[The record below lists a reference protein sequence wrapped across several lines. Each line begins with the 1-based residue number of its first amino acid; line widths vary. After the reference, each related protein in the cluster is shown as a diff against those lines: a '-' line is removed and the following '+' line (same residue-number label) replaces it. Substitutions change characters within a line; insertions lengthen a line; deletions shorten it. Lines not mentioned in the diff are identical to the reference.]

1 MKIKKLLNKIG
12 KSFMSL
18 LFASGSAG
26 MVSAFT
32 TQPAS
37 AATLRITHPH
47 GIITD
52 TSSKWTVGYNTGQF
66 TQDYYAK
73 MYIDGRLVYCVDAGT
88 QAHNGRNYTGQDLQ
102 KWFAAKT
109 GTDGLAHK
117 KLIEEIA
124 AFGYGFNNDTSDE
137 MDYATQL
144 KIWELTNRGAIN
156 ESTIHPEIKAKM
168 KLIQQRLDAYHNT
181 KDLSWTPVTNTK
193 QKNGNYEIEGTGEQN
208 AIILQDTTKT
218 LTGNYSITSTSKGFH
233 AEKLANDQI
242 KIWVDEGTEFDDKN
256 PGVISLNG
264 FFNGKGA
271 SVAYTSPGSQ
281 NLAYLDKPVGRKAQ
295 IKIGHYE
302 DKIPTIGTTAT
313 VDGTHEL
320 NYYDDTFTLTDK
332 VHYKDVIPGY
342 KYTIKGELM
351 NQKTGKSLGITS
363 EAELTPTSTEGDA
376 FVTFNNIDIS
386 KLSGANAKKDIQIV
400 VYEKLIQNTPSL
412 GSSATNRE
420 VAKHRDIKDKGQT
433 IQLNEPSMKTAVSI
447 DGKSKPAINT
457 YDKEIDLTDKVEYT
471 NLAPG
476 KEYTIKGQLIN
487 ADTQQAVKEVTSKF
501 TPKDK
506 NGFATVVFKINPKEI
521 GAGTFVVFETAYN
534 NKGTEIAEH
543 KDITDQN
550 QTVIVKEASIG
561 TTATIEDDK
570 VINTKDKEVELKDTV
585 SYHGLIAGQKYTMK
599 GVVMDK
605 ETGKATEY
613 TSSTDFTPAQE
624 DGSVE
629 MTFKINPKD
638 VDGKTLVVFENLYDE
653 NGNEVATHTNINDE
667 EQTVEIRH
675 PEIKTSAT
683 IDGQKSINAKTGTA
697 ELVDT
702 VSYEGLIVGN
712 TYTVEGKLMDKS
724 TGKELPSD
732 GVTVQVEDQSIKDTD
747 SATEATSEK
756 TNNIEVSSTKFVA
769 DSESGTVQVKWI
781 IDLSKV
787 KGKNIVVFETLKDKH
802 EDEIAHHDDLT
813 DEEQSVYIPEA
824 KIHTKATINGNKEV
838 ETGKTYELVDT
849 VDYENLIPGKKYKM
863 QGILMDKATG
873 KALDSSAVKTQIID
887 DTDKSKS
894 TQKDTSYFSNT
905 DEEKKEVVPSDTQ
918 EAAGA
923 SSSVKYKVDGK
934 TYQIKVSLDAEA
946 IKAREAGN
954 DFNANVS
961 ISGPNA
967 ALNGT
972 YTSKFTES
980 TMKMFEALKTKDDKE
995 TSASYMERMNTF
1007 IQNVV
1012 DNNVV
1017 DNKVDKDVSSKDDK
1031 ADVSAADDS
1040 KAEDTSAKSSS
1051 TTFVPTAANGSV
1063 EVKFTVDTSKLAGKD
1078 VVVFE
1083 KLFDQDNDEVAHHE
1097 DLNDADQT
1105 VHIKDHTPGTGIEAG
1120 ITALAGLG
1128 ALSAINA
1135 LRTRKKKN
1143 S

>member
-168 KLIQQRLDAYHNT
+168 NQIQQRINAYKAT
-181 KDLSWTPVTNTK
+181 KDLNFEVKS
-193 QKNGNYEIEGTGEQN
+193 NGSLDKFGNFKIKGTGEEN
-208 AIILQDTTKT
+208 AIILTDTTST
-218 LTGNYSITSTSKGFH
+218 LTANYSIISTSKGFH
-233 AEKLANDQI
+233 AEKLSDNSI
-242 KIWVDEGTEFDDKN
+242 KVWVDEGTEFSNEN

-281 NLAYLDKPVGRKAQ
+281 NLAYLDKPTGRTAQ
-295 IKIGHYE
+295 IKIVPE
-302 DKIPTIGTTAT
+302 EQKQPTIGTTAK
-313 VDGTHEL
+313 VDGEKEL
-320 NYYDDTFTLTDK
+320 NYYDDTFTLTDT
-332 VHYKDVIPGY
+332 VHYKDVVPGY

-351 NQKTGKSLGITS
+351 DADTGKSLGVT
-363 EAELTPTSTEGDA
+363 AESTFTPTASEGDA
-376 FVTFNNIDIS
+376 IVTFSNIDIS
-386 KLSGANAKKDIQIV
+386 KIAGSGAKKGVKTV
-400 VYEKLIQNTPSL
+400 VFEHLIQNTPSL
-412 GSSATNRE
+412 GSSAKDQE
-420 VAKHRDIKDKGQT
+420 VYSHTDLKDQGQT
-433 IQLNEPSMKTAVSI
+433 VILNQPSVHTTARI
-447 DGKSKPAINT
+447 DGETTINT
-457 YDKEIDLTDKVEYT
+457 YDKEIELKDTVAYE
-471 NLAPG
+471 NLAVG

-487 ADTQQAVKEVTSKF
+487 KATQQPVKEVTAKF

-506 NGFATVVFKINPKEI
+506 SGTSDVVFKVNPKEI
-521 GAGTFVVFETAYN
+521 GAGEFVVFETVYN

-543 KDITDQN
+543 KDINDTDQ
-550 QTVIVKEASIG
+550 TVVLKDASIG
-561 TTATIEDDK
+561 TTATIEGDK
-570 VINTKDKEVELKDTV
+570 VINSKDKEVELKDTV
-585 SYHGLIAGQKYTMK
+585 SYKGLIPGKKYTLK

-605 ETGKATEY
+605 ETGKTTEY
-613 TSSTDFTPAQE
+613 TSSTEFTPAQE
-624 DGSVE
+624 EGSAD
-629 MTFKINPKD
+629 MTFKINAKD
-638 VDGKTLVVFENLYDE
+638 VDGKTLVVFETLYDE
-653 NGNEVATHTNINDE
+653 KGNEVANHKDLTDTG
-667 EQTVEIRH
+667 QTVEIRH

-683 IDGQKSINAKTGTA
+683 IDGQKSVNAKESTV

-702 VSYEGLIVGN
+702 VSYEGLIPGN
-712 TYTVEGKLMDKS
+712 TYTVEGKLMDKD
-724 TGKELPSD
+724 TGKELPTD
-732 GVTVQVEDQSIKDTD
+732 GVTVQVEDQTVQGNQGEE
-747 SATEATSEK
+747 SATEATSK
-756 TNNIEVSSTKFVA
+756 DADDIKVSSTKFIPE
-769 DSESGTVQVKWI
+769 SETGTVQVKWLI
-781 IDLSKV
+781 NLSKV

-802 EDEIAHHDDLT
+802 KDEITHHDDLS
-813 DEEQSVYIPEA
+813 DEEQSVSIPES
-824 KIHTKATINGNKEV
+824 KIHTKATINGAKEV
-838 ETGKTYELVDT
+838 EAGKTYELVDT

-863 QGILMDKATG
+863 QGVLMDKSTG

-887 DTDKSKS
+887 DTDKTKS
-894 TQKDTSYFSNT
+894 TDKGTSYFSDF
-905 DEEKKEVVPSDTQ
+905 DEEKKEVSPTSDQ
-918 EAAGA
+918 SEAGA
-923 SSSVKYKVDGK
+923 SSSVKYTVDGK
-934 TYQIKVSLDAEA
+934 TYQIKVLLDAEA

-954 DFNANVS
+954 DFNATVS
-961 ISGPNA
+961 ISGPNSSM
-967 ALNGT
+967 NGT

-1012 DNNVV
+1012 DN
-1017 DNKVDKDVSSKDDK
+1017 KVDEDVSSKDDK

-1051 TTFVPTAANGSV
+1051 TTFVPTTANGSV

-1128 ALSAINA
+1128 TLSAINA

>member
-88 QAHNGRNYTGQDLQ
+88 QAYNGRNYTGQDLQ

-181 KDLSWTPVTNTK
+181 KDLAWTPVTNTK

-233 AEKLANDQI
+233 AEKLANNQI
-242 KIWVDEGTEFDDKN
+242 KIWVDEGTEFDDNN

-281 NLAYLDKPVGRKAQ
+281 NLVYLDKPVGRKAQ

-302 DKIPTIGTTAT
+302 DKIPTIGTTAS
-313 VDGTHEL
+313 VDGTDEV

-332 VHYKDVIPGY
+332 VHYKDVVPGY

-351 NQKTGKSLGITS
+351 NQKTGESLGITS
-363 EAELTPTSTEGDA
+363 EADLTPTSTEGDA

-386 KLSGANAKKDIQIV
+386 KLSGANAKKGITIV
-400 VYEKLIQNTPSL
+400 VYETLIQNTPSL
-412 GSSATNRE
+412 GSSATNQE
-420 VAKHRDIKDKGQT
+420 VASHTEINDAGQT
-433 IQLNEPSMKTAVSI
+433 VHFNEPSMKTTASI
-447 DGKSKPAINT
+447 NGKQVINT
-457 YDKEIDLTDKVEYT
+457 YDKEIELTDKVEYT

-506 NGFATVVFKINPKEI
+506 NGFANVVFKINPKEI

-543 KDITDQN
+543 KDITDKD
-550 QTVIVKEASIG
+550 QTVVVKEASIG
-561 TTATIEDDK
+561 TTANIEDDK

-653 NGNEVATHTNINDE
+653 KGNEVATHTNINDE
-667 EQTVEIRH
+667 GQTVEIRH

-732 GVTVQVEDQSIKDTD
+732 GVTVQIEDQSIKDTD

-873 KALDSSAVKTQIID
+873 KALDSSTVKTQIID

-1012 DNNVV
+1012 DNKIKT
-1017 DNKVDKDVSSKDDK
+1017 DNSSKESK

-1051 TTFVPTAANGSV
+1051 TTFVPTTANGSV